1 MRVFGG
7 WVFDRE
13 WMRYAFVSKNLS
25 ARRVREGHI
34 THQYFTLAGIISR
47 DHKITC
53 AYIRKQGKKVKS
65 RRRQEMTGAGK
76 YFAPQSQFE
85 ATI

>member
-1 MRVFGG
+1 MKVFGG

-13 WMRYAFVSKNLS
+13 WMRCVCFEKFVS
-25 ARRVREGHI
+25 
-34 THQYFTLAGIISR
+34 SR
-47 DHKITC
+47 DSRRSYYTTIFYSGWHNIKRPQNHLRL
-53 AYIRKQGKKVKS
+53 IRKQGKKVKS